1 MLTRPTAAAATAI
14 DWGEIILAIAP
25 PIILEATN
33 NEGSTPIWV
42 AVTDCNPANKE
53 PLLTTEPVKNTPIQP
68 KIGENSGNIFPVLA
82 KASPS
87 VEDIPEYVEIY
98 AKANTEQIVNIGAQS
113 SRAVSLIVDKTIRLF
128 TLKMIIVTIAAN
140 NIAVVVD
147 VNGAKLNTAL
157 IGVGCF
163 TIGATRATEPSM

>member
-1 MLTRPTAAAATAI
+1 M
-14 DWGEIILAIAP
+14 
-25 PIILEATN
+25 
-33 NEGSTPIWV
+33 
-42 AVTDCNPANKE
+42 
-53 PLLTTEPVKNTPIQP
+53 
-68 KIGENSGNIFPVLA
+68 A

-113 SRAVSLIVDKTIRLF
+113 SRAVSLIVNKTIRLL

-163 TIGATRATEPSM
+163 TIGATRATEPSI